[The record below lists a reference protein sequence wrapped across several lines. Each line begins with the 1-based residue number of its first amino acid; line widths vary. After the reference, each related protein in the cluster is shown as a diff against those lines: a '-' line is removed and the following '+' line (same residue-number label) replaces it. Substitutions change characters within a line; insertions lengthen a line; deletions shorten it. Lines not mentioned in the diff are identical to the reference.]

1 MTKRFILYI
10 EHIIVNNFFKVFN
23 MASRPAIVLVVLI
36 VAIIAFCFA
45 GVFAAMTGTYH
56 INFNF
61 GNNTTDSGFFG
72 NLSQFNSEGSN
83 SKSSSSVQTY
93 TDNSSSGS
101 SSGGSSSSGGG
112 ESGGSSSSGGGES
125 GGSSSSGG
133 GESGGSSS
141 GGGESGGSG
150 N

>member
-61 GNNTTDSGFFG
+61 GNNTTTDSGFFG

-101 SSGGSSSSGGG
+101 SSGGSSSSG
-112 ESGGSSSSGGGES
+112 SS
-125 GGSSSSGG
+125 
-133 GESGGSSS
+133 ESGGSSS